1 MRKAATMSDDRSEL
15 IRQSFLRQAKAC
27 EDLGSPFTARLC
39 TLAAER
45 LRADTPVGA
54 KILGWPGN
62 PHGTGDALA
71 LRFAGTLHALVR
83 SGQDPALSAVYPPHA
98 VDDDTLWAAIEAA
111 MRRDKAFMLE
121 RLKSAPQTNE
131 VRRSS
136 ALLPGFLTI
145 AALTGK
151 PLVLSE
157 VGASAGLNLQWDRYS
172 YRLADFSWGGAS
184 PVDLAPRWEGP
195 PPPSAQIEVTER
207 AGCDLNPL
215 DPASKDA
222 RLRLFSYIWADQQD
236 RLERTAA
243 ALEMATAS
251 GLNVEKADAIDW
263 LRHRLA
269 TPRHGMTHVIYH
281 TIAWQYLPPALKAEG
296 EALIADA
303 GGRATLNAPLAR
315 LQLEADGKPEGAAI
329 LLTLWPTG
337 ETREIGRADF
347 HGRWVKWAGWE
358 VSSA

>member
-1 MRKAATMSDDRSEL
+1 MTDERSQA
-15 IRQSFLRQAKAC
+15 IRRSFLRQAKAC
-27 EDLGSPFTARLC
+27 NDLGSPFTARLC

-45 LRADTPVGA
+45 LTDDTRVGA
-54 KILGWPGN
+54 MILGWPGN
-62 PHGTGDALA
+62 PDGTGDALA
-71 LRFAGTLHALVR
+71 LRLAGTLHALVR
-83 SGQDPALSAVYPPHA
+83 FGQDPALSAAYPPLA

-111 MRRDKAFMLE
+111 MRRDEAFMLE

-151 PLVLSE
+151 PLILSE

-172 YRLADFSWGGAS
+172 YHLGDFSWGKAS
-184 PVDLAPRWEGP
+184 AVELTPRWEGP
-195 PPPSAQIEVTER
+195 PPPNAAVQITER

-215 DPASKDA
+215 DPSSEDD

-236 RLERTAA
+236 RLDRTAA
-243 ALEMATAS
+243 ALAMATES
-251 GLNVEKADAIDW
+251 GMEVEKADAIDW
-263 LRHRLA
+263 LHKRLV
-269 TPRHGMTHVIYH
+269 TPRPGMTHVIYH

-303 GGRATLNAPLAR
+303 GARATEAAPLAR
-315 LQLEADGKPEGAAI
+315 LQLETDGKPEGAAL
-329 LLTLWPTG
+329 LLTLWPAG

-347 HGRWVKWAGWE
+347 HGRWVKWVGWE
-358 VSSA
+358 GSAV

>member
-1 MRKAATMSDDRSEL
+1 MSEDRSDL

-27 EDLGSPFTARLC
+27 AELGSPFTARLC

-45 LRADTPVGA
+45 LTQDTTVGA
-54 KILGWPGN
+54 TVLRWPSN
-62 PHGTGDALA
+62 PDGTGDALA
-71 LRFAGTLHALVR
+71 LRLAGTLHALVR
-83 SGQDPALSAVYPPHA
+83 SGQAPALSAVYPTHV
-98 VDDDTLWAAIEAA
+98 VDDDTLWTAIEAA
-111 MRRDKAFMLE
+111 MRCDEAFMLE

-145 AALTGK
+145 AAQTGK
-151 PLVLSE
+151 PLILSE

-172 YRLADFSWGGAS
+172 YQLGDFRWGQAS
-184 PVDLAPRWEGP
+184 AVELAPRWEGP
-195 PPPSAQIEVTER
+195 PPPQAPIEITER
-207 AGCDLNPL
+207 DGCDLNPL
-215 DPASKDA
+215 DPSSEDD

-236 RLERTAA
+236 RLDRTAA
-243 ALEMATAS
+243 ALEMATES
-251 GLNVEKADAIDW
+251 GLKVEKADAIDW

-269 TPRHGMTHVIYH
+269 TPYPGVVHVIYH

-296 EALIADA
+296 EALIAQA
-303 GGRATLNAPLAR
+303 GARATEAAPLAR

-347 HGRWVKWAGWE
+347 HGRWVKWVGWE
-358 VSSA
+358 QN

>member
-1 MRKAATMSDDRSEL
+1 MSDDRANI

-62 PHGTGDALA
+62 PDGTGDALA

-98 VDDDTLWAAIEAA
+98 KDDDILWPAVEAA
-111 MRRDKAFMLE
+111 MQRDETFIVE

-172 YRLADFSWGGAS
+172 YRLGDFCWGDTS

-195 PPPSAQIEVTER
+195 PPPSAQIEVAER

-215 DPASKDA
+215 DPASEDD

-236 RLERTAA
+236 RLDRTAA

-251 GLNVEKADAIDW
+251 GLKVEKADAADW
-263 LRHRLA
+263 LRKRLA
-269 TPRHGMTHVIYH
+269 IPRRGITHVIYH

-296 EALIADA
+296 EALIAEA
-303 GGRATLNAPLAR
+303 GSRATEAAPLAR

-329 LLTLWPTG
+329 FLTLWPTR

-347 HGRWVKWAGWE
+347 HGRWLKWAGWE
-358 VSSA
+358 GSNG

>member
-1 MRKAATMSDDRSEL
+1 MGDERSQL

-27 EDLGSPFTARLC
+27 ADLGSPFTARLC

-45 LRADTPVGA
+45 LTDETRIGTM
-54 KILGWPGN
+54 ILGWPGN
-62 PHGTGDALA
+62 PDGTGDALA
-71 LRFAGTLHALVR
+71 LRLAGTLHALVR
-83 SGQDPALSAVYPPHA
+83 SGQDSALAAVYPPHG

-111 MRRDKAFMLE
+111 MRRDEAFMLE

-145 AALTGK
+145 AAQTGK
-151 PLVLSE
+151 PLILSE

-172 YRLADFSWGGAS
+172 YQLGDFRWGQAS
-184 PVDLAPRWEGP
+184 AVELAPRWGGP
-195 PPPSAQIEVTER
+195 LPPQAPIEITER

-215 DPASKDA
+215 DPSSEDD

-236 RLERTAA
+236 RLDRTAA
-243 ALEMATAS
+243 ALEMATES
-251 GLNVEKADAIDW
+251 SLKVEKADAIDW
-263 LRHRLA
+263 LRKRLT
-269 TPRHGMTHVIYH
+269 TPRPGMAHVIYH
-281 TIAWQYLPPALKAEG
+281 TIAWQYLPPALRAEG
-296 EALIADA
+296 EALIAEA
-303 GGRATLNAPLAR
+303 GARATEAAPLAR
-315 LQLEADGKPEGAAI
+315 LQLEADGKPEGAAL

-347 HGRWVKWAGWE
+347 HGRWVKWVGWQAA
-358 VSSA
+358 SP

>member
-1 MRKAATMSDDRSEL
+1 MTDDRSEL

-27 EDLGSPFTARLC
+27 ADLGSPFTARLC

-45 LRADTPVGA
+45 LTDRTPVGA
-54 KILGWPGN
+54 TVLAWPGN
-62 PHGTGDALA
+62 PDGTGDALA
-71 LRFAGTLHALVR
+71 LRLAGTLHALVR
-83 SGQDPALSAVYPPHA
+83 SGQDPALAETYPPHA
-98 VDDDTLWAAIEAA
+98 VDDDTLWSAVEAA
-111 MRRDKAFMLE
+111 LRRDAAFILD

-151 PLVLSE
+151 PLILSE

-172 YRLADFSWGGAS
+172 YQLGEFRWGNAS
-184 PVDLAPRWEGP
+184 PVTLAPHWRGP
-195 PPPSAQIEVTER
+195 QPPEAEIKVTER

-215 DPASKDA
+215 DPSSEDD

-236 RLERTAA
+236 RLDRTAA
-243 ALEMATAS
+243 ALEIATES
-251 GLNVEKADAIDW
+251 GLKVEKADAIDW
-263 LRHRLA
+263 LHKRLA
-269 TPRHGMTHVIYH
+269 TPRPGVAHVIYH

-296 EALIADA
+296 EALIAGA
-303 GGRATLNAPLAR
+303 GSRATEAAPLAR
-315 LQLEADGKPEGAAI
+315 LQLEADGKPEGAAL

-347 HGRWVKWAGWE
+347 HGRWVKWVGWE
-358 VSSA
+358 GSAA

>member
-1 MRKAATMSDDRSEL
+1 MSDDRADQ

-27 EDLGSPFTARLC
+27 ADLGSPFTARLC

-45 LRADTPVGA
+45 LTGETEVGA
-54 KILGWPGN
+54 KVLGWPGN
-62 PHGTGDALA
+62 PDGTGDALA
-71 LRFAGTLHALVR
+71 LRLAGTLHALVR
-83 SGQDPALSAVYPPHA
+83 SGQDPALAAVYPPHA
-98 VDDDTLWAAIEAA
+98 VDDDTLWVAIEAA
-111 MRRDKAFMLE
+111 IRRDEAFMLE

-145 AALTGK
+145 AAQTGK

-172 YRLADFSWGGAS
+172 YQLGDFRWGKAS
-184 PVDLAPRWEGP
+184 AVELAPRWEGP
-195 PPPSAQIEVTER
+195 PPPQTAIEITER

-215 DPASKDA
+215 DPSSEDD

-236 RLERTAA
+236 RIDRTAA
-243 ALEMATAS
+243 ALAMATES
-251 GLNVEKADAIDW
+251 GLKVEKADAID
-263 LRHRLA
+263 LLQTRLKSA
-269 TPRHGMTHVIYH
+269 RPGMTHVIYH

-296 EALIADA
+296 EALIAEA
-303 GGRATLNAPLAR
+303 GTRATDAAPLAR
-315 LQLEADGKPEGAAI
+315 LQLEADGKPEGAAL
-329 LLTLWPTG
+329 LLTLWPAG

-347 HGRWVKWAGWE
+347 HGRWVKWVGWE
-358 VSSA
+358 DSAV

>member
-1 MRKAATMSDDRSEL
+1 MNDDRADQ
-15 IRQSFLRQAKAC
+15 IRDSFRRQAKAC
-27 EDLGSPFTARLC
+27 ADLGSPFTARIC

-45 LRADTPVGA
+45 LTGESSVGA
-54 KILGWPGN
+54 MTLGWPGN
-62 PHGTGDALA
+62 PDGTGDALA
-71 LRFAGTLHALVR
+71 LRLAGTLHALIR
-83 SGQDPALSAVYPPHA
+83 SGQDPALSAVYPPQA
-98 VDDDTLWAAIEAA
+98 VDDDTLWTAIEAA
-111 MRRDKAFMLE
+111 MRRDEAFMLE

-151 PLVLSE
+151 PLILSE

-172 YRLADFSWGGAS
+172 YRLGDFGWGKAS
-184 PVDLAPRWEGP
+184 AVELAPRWEGP
-195 PPPSAQIEVTER
+195 PPPPAAIEIAER

-215 DPASKDA
+215 DPAFEDD

-236 RLERTAA
+236 RLDRTAA
-243 ALEMATAS
+243 ALEMATES
-251 GLNVEKADAIDW
+251 GLKVEKADAIDW
-263 LRHRLA
+263 LRKRLT
-269 TPRHGMTHVIYH
+269 TPRPGMTHVIYH

-296 EALIADA
+296 EALIAEA
-303 GGRATLNAPLAR
+303 GARATQDAPLVR

-329 LLTLWPTG
+329 LLTLWPAG
-337 ETREIGRADF
+337 KTREIGRADF

-358 VSSA
+358 GSTA

>member
-1 MRKAATMSDDRSEL
+1 MTADRNEF

-27 EDLGSPFTARLC
+27 ADLGSPFTARLC

-45 LRADTPVGA
+45 LTDRTPVGA

-62 PHGTGDALA
+62 PDGTGDALA
-71 LRFAGTLHALVR
+71 LRFAGTLHSLVR
-83 SGQDPALSAVYPPHA
+83 SGQDPALAATYPPHA
-98 VDDDTLWAAIEAA
+98 VDDDRFWTAVEATF
-111 MRRDKAFMLE
+111 RRDEAFILD

-157 VGASAGLNLQWDRYS
+157 VGASAGLNLQWDRYA
-172 YRLADFSWGGAS
+172 YRLGDISWGKAS
-184 PVDLAPRWEGP
+184 SVELAPRWEGTP
-195 PPPSAQIEVTER
+195 PPTADIEITDR
-207 AGCDLNPL
+207 AGCDLKPL
-215 DPASKDA
+215 DPSSDDD

-236 RLERTAA
+236 RLDRTAA
-243 ALEMATAS
+243 ALAMAADS
-251 GLNVEKADAIDW
+251 GLKVEKADAIDW

-269 TPRHGMTHVIYH
+269 TPRPGLAHVVYH
-281 TIAWQYLPPALKAEG
+281 TIAWQYLPPALNAEG

-303 GGRATLNAPLAR
+303 GSRATEATPLAR
-315 LQLEADGKPEGAAI
+315 LQLEADGKPDGAAI
-329 LLTLWPTG
+329 LLTLWPSG

-347 HGRWVKWAGWE
+347 HGRWVKWVGWQGST
-358 VSSA
+358 V

>member
-1 MRKAATMSDDRSEL
+1 MSDDRSEL

-27 EDLGSPFTARLC
+27 ADLGSPFTARLC

-45 LRADTPVGA
+45 LTGDSRVGA
-54 KILGWPGN
+54 TVLGWPGN
-62 PHGTGDALA
+62 PDGTGDALA
-71 LRFAGTLHALVR
+71 LRLAGTLHALVR
-83 SGQDPALSAVYPPHA
+83 SGQDPALAGVYPPHA
-98 VDDDTLWAAIEAA
+98 VDDDTLWAAVEAA
-111 MRRDKAFMLE
+111 MRRDEAFMLE

-151 PLVLSE
+151 PLILSE
-157 VGASAGLNLQWDRYS
+157 VGASAGLNLQLDRYN
-172 YRLADFSWGGAS
+172 YQLGNIRWGQAS
-184 PVDLAPRWEGP
+184 AVDLAPRWEGP
-195 PPPSAQIEVTER
+195 PPPQAAIEITER

-215 DPASKDA
+215 DPASEDD

-236 RLERTAA
+236 RLDRTAA
-243 ALEMATAS
+243 ALEMATES
-251 GLNVEKADAIDW
+251 GLKVEKADAIGW

-269 TPRHGMTHVIYH
+269 TPRPGMTHVIDH
-281 TIAWQYLPPALKAEG
+281 TIAWQYLPPAAKAEG
-296 EALIADA
+296 EALIAEA
-303 GGRATLNAPLAR
+303 GARATEAAPLAR
-315 LQLEADGKPEGAAI
+315 LQLEADGKPEGAAL

-358 VSSA
+358 GSTA